1 MIFRLKT
8 SKRTQEIFEEL
19 ENRTNY
25 KPYTLVKHAIAWSIL
40 EKTSVADYKSDSDGL
55 DLNNY
60 VFIDRKTNGNIKNL
74 YLLEKVEVLANPDKN
89 IKGYSEKVIQLV
101 SDKLNLPDLKEFDS
115 EEEAKGELDRYFQMN
130 FRNQYAQFAAS
141 VIEMISKGE

>member
-40 EKTSVADYKSDSDGL
+40 EKKSVADYKSDSDGL
-55 DLNNY
+55 DLNRQT
-60 VFIDRKTNGNIKNL
+60 IT
-74 YLLEKVEVLANPDKN
+74 
-89 IKGYSEKVIQLV
+89 
-101 SDKLNLPDLKEFDS
+101 
-115 EEEAKGELDRYFQMN
+115 EEYIYPYFQHDCTYPIIADCLY
-130 FRNQYAQFAAS
+130 QYVPLHTAESTLHLSGIFLPPAL
-141 VIEMISKGE
+141 